1 MTTRAAVP
9 AWLTLRWLVPLAML
23 GVALAGGTVVVAVT
37 FVVLD
42 QTMRANAEQ
51 EASRLVRTLSRA
63 LVEPVL
69 RRDVWQVYQL
79 VRAAGSGTPDALS
92 EIVVIDDDDRVLA
105 AAQPLRYPVG
115 AHLSTLP
122 PAWQGVARAAVQ
134 SSVETERVATIR
146 GPDALVMATPIVAE
160 EGSVLGVVLAV
171 HGSGLSTQQR
181 RALAQ
186 RLGLIG
192 LLTLAAVAL
201 GGAVLGW
208 RLTRPIT
215 LLRDSMA
222 QVESQGL
229 ASAVRGPSAALTGLL
244 HRRDEVGDLAR
255 AYVAM
260 LRRLEHQRQLERHLL
275 EAERLARVGQLS
287 AALAHEIN
295 NPIGGLLAALENRRL
310 RGDIDAHSARTFDVI
325 ERGLHHLVQTVG
337 AVLNEARAGQHP
349 MGAAD
354 LRDVHTLL
362 EPVCQRAGVALQW
375 QLAPPAGA
383 VPAVAA
389 RQVLLN
395 LGLNAVQAAGRGG
408 RVGMWAQD
416 RSDAWCVS
424 IGNTGAA
431 LAAEDFDALVGGR
444 HWHADERAGL
454 GLWVSA
460 RLVADAGGQLRL
472 AAHPD
477 WATVIEVAFPAHA
490 GATWQGENGAG
501 RSG

>member
-1 MTTRAAVP
+1 MTARTAVP
-9 AWLTLRWLVPLAML
+9 AWMTLRWLVPLAML
-23 GVALAGGTVVVAVT
+23 GVALVGGTVVVAVT

-51 EASRLVRTLSRA
+51 EASRLVHTLSRA

-92 EIVVIDDDDRVLA
+92 EIVVIDDDRILA
-105 AAQPLRYPVG
+105 AAQPLRFPIG
-115 AHLSTLP
+115 AHVSTLP
-122 PAWQGVARAAVQ
+122 AAWQDVARTAAQ
-134 SSVETERVATIR
+134 SGMETERVDTIP
-146 GPDALVMATPIVAE
+146 GPGTLVMATPIVAE
-160 EGSVLGVVLAV
+160 EGTVLGVVLAV
-171 HGSGLSTQQR
+171 HGTGLSTQQR

-215 LLRDSMA
+215 ALRDSMA

-229 ASAVRGPSAALTGLL
+229 AMAVQGPSAALKGLL

-275 EAERLARVGQLS
+275 ETERLARVGQLS

-310 RGDIDAHSARTFDVI
+310 RGGIDAHSARTFDVI

-354 LRDVHTLL
+354 LRDVYTLL
-362 EPVCQRAGVALQW
+362 DPVCQRAGVTLQW
-375 QLAPPAGA
+375 QLSPPAGP

-408 RVGMWAQD
+408 RVGMWALD
-416 RSDAWCVS
+416 RADAWHVS

-431 LAAEDFDALVGGR
+431 LAAEDFDALLGGR
-444 HWHADERAGL
+444 QWHADERAGL

-472 AAHPD
+472 AAHPE
-477 WATVIEVAFPAHA
+477 WATVIEVAFPSHPAATRRGKH
-490 GATWQGENGAG
+490 GA
-501 RSG
+501 S